1 MLFRYLLAPL
11 LALSHVGATMTAR
24 SKPSVCGPVGHFSAI
39 LPIMGWLD
47 CEINLAKANM
57 SAVMA
62 SPSESSNAQ
71 MNETIFDISVK
82 MLMASK
88 NVRELNRTLI
98 ETYGLSSDGL
108 RLLSPEEIGPA
119 AAPCFQ
125 NMVSLETMIRD
136 HILSKRKNHRPRDV
150 GTALFL
156 SGKEYVYGYS
166 ASLIAGSKDYVSFA
180 SAVNLTGEL
189 HIQGGASVLNVQ
201 LNNVQLG
208 LYYGEWSHA
217 ASIPENQIKG
227 LNSSLSAP

>member
-24 SKPSVCGPVGHFSAI
+24 SEPSVCGPVGHFSAI